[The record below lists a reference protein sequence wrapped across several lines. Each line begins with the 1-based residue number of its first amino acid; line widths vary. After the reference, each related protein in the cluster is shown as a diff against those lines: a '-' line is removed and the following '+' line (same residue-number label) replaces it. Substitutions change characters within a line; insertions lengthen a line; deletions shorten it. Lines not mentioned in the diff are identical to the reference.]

1 MKKQTALEFLLN
13 QVHEY
18 GMIEFEKL
26 FDIEI
31 KEAKENE
38 KSQIIQAY
46 KDAFNN
52 NEIDI
57 SFDVLNRISNYYW
70 DEKYAK

>member
-1 MKKQTALEFLLN
+1 MKKQTAIEWLQTEREKNDMDILVLELW
-13 QVHEY
+13 QQARE
-18 GMIEFEKL
+18 IEKQ
-26 FDIEI
+26 
-31 KEAKENE
+31 
-38 KSQIIQAY
+38 QIIQAY